1 MSTDPPPNNRHP
13 NRVAGLAMALVAL
26 AAVGAAAWVLY
37 QQWQSAVPTGA
48 VDRSRANP
56 TLGTA
61 QRLSLEVYLGSHA
74 DELAEAAGARS
85 EPGAFDI
92 APGQS
97 AATIAANLAGD
108 GFIRNQELFLNY
120 LTYYGYDGALVAGS
134 HQVDPH
140 STIPEIAQALSG
152 GGPRSLELS
161 FLPGWRVEEMANYL
175 SVVRPAQI
183 DPDEFLDIVQR
194 RRPLELSAHAFLA
207 ALPPEATLEGY
218 LYPGVYP
225 ITTATTAAELVEMM
239 LVEFGRQLS
248 PELRQLIGSRGLAV
262 RDALI
267 LASIV
272 EREAVLPEEKPLMAG
287 VFLNRLRAGM
297 PLQADPTVQY
307 ALGYQPD
314 TGSWWKAPLAL
325 ADLEI
330 DSPFNTY
337 RIDGLPPAPIAN
349 PSRVS
354 LEAVADP
361 AATDYLFFVLDCTA
375 AQSGTHIFSVTFE
388 EHLAHVERCR

>member
-1 MSTDPPPNNRHP
+1 MNTIEPQPDRRRSS
-13 NRVAGLAMALVAL
+13 RVAALVMVLVAV
-26 AAVGAAAWVLY
+26 AAVGAAAVVLY
-37 QQWQSAVPTGA
+37 REWQGA
-48 VDRSRANP
+48 TPATVDRSRANP
-56 TLGTA
+56 SLSTA
-61 QRLSLEVYLGSHA
+61 QRLSLELSLGRHA
-74 DELAEAAGARS
+74 EELTQPAGDRAEAGTFTIS
-85 EPGAFDI
+85 
-92 APGQS
+92 PGQG
-97 AATIAANLAGD
+97 AATIAANLARD
-108 GFIRNQELFLNY
+108 GFIRNEELFLTY
-120 LTYYGYDGALVAGS
+120 LTYYGYDGALIAGS
-134 HQVDPH
+134 HQLDPRR
-140 STIPEIAQALSG
+140 TIPEIAQALSG
-152 GGPRSLELS
+152 GGPRNLELS

-175 SVVRPAQI
+175 SVVRPARI
-183 DPDEFLDIVQR
+183 DADEFLAVVQR
-194 RRPLELSAHAFLA
+194 RLPLDLSGHAFLA

-218 LYPGVYP
+218 LYPGTYP
-225 ITTATTAAELVEMM
+225 ITTETTSAELVELM
-239 LVEFGRQLS
+239 LAEFGRQLT
-248 PELRQLIGSRGLAV
+248 PELRQLIGGQGLAV

-307 ALGYQPD
+307 ALGYQPE

-325 ADLEI
+325 ADLEV

-337 RIDGLPPAPIAN
+337 RIDGLPPGPIAN

-361 AATDYLFFVLDCTA
+361 AVTDYLFFVLDCTA
-375 AQSGTHIFSVTFE
+375 AQAGVHIFSVTFE